1 MFMQEPEGDPG
12 QFRGLN
18 LDQIKGI
25 VKSENGEDVFNV
37 GASLVM
43 DEGQEIVTFASE
55 NANAVV
61 INEQLT
67 KAKSDLEAADKAET
81 DAREKADKEIIATAD
96 ALAEKQSSDNSDR
109 KDDIESE
116 ADRAQTKEAAI
127 EANLAAQVTA
137 LQTES
142 AEEHAKR
149 SEEIAAGDA
158 AIQKQIDFLLEGST
172 ENLDQVVEIVN
183 HICNIDVANSESLAS
198 AVASLTAKDAENRTE
213 LDEAI
218 ATLSDK
224 QAEDNTARKEDL
236 ETETKRAQD
245 AEATIEANMAED
257 KAELQKEIKEEV
269 DRAQT
274 AEDSL
279 QSSITA
285 LSEKQTA
292 DNADRKDDIDAET
305 ERAQTKEAAIE
316 ANLAA
321 QVASLVD
328 ADAENKSQLEVAL
341 KSETE
346 RAQTKEAQIEANM
359 AEDKSQL
366 EASIAS
372 LSKEKDA
379 DVKSLEDSISTAVA
393 NAVQNDDFTQSSVS
407 LAGQAAG
414 SIVSFEVSG
423 QVGVVLVF
431 ANGLY
436 VPSTTSYDAVGG
448 KTEVSF
454 EMFFD
459 GAEGD
464 YAHYM
469 TVDFS

>member
-183 HICNIDVANSESLAS
+183 HISNIDVANSESLAS
-198 AVASLTAKDAENRTE
+198 AVASLVAKDGEI
-213 LDEAI
+213 EANFAAADSAII
-218 ATLSDK
+218 ATATADKDELKGLVEAETKRAEDAEEGLDSQLTALSEK
-224 QAEDNTARKEDL
+224 QAADNTARKED
-236 ETETKRAQD
+236 
-245 AEATIEANMAED
+245 
-257 KAELQKEIKEEV
+257 
-269 DRAQT
+269 
-274 AEDSL
+274 
-279 QSSITA
+279 
-285 LSEKQTA
+285 
-292 DNADRKDDIDAET
+292 IDAET
-305 ERAQTKEAAIE
+305 DRAT
-316 ANLAA
+316 
-321 QVASLVD
+321 
-328 ADAENKSQLEVAL
+328 
-341 KSETE
+341 
-346 RAQTKEAQIEANM
+346 TKEAQI
-359 AEDKSQL
+359 
-366 EASIAS
+366 
-372 LSKEKDA
+372 
-379 DVKSLEDSISTAVA
+379 
-393 NAVQNDDFTQSSVS
+393 
-407 LAGQAAG
+407 
-414 SIVSFEVSG
+414 
-423 QVGVVLVF
+423 
-431 ANGLY
+431 
-436 VPSTTSYDAVGG
+436 
-448 KTEVSF
+448 
-454 EMFFD
+454 
-459 GAEGD
+459 
-464 YAHYM
+464 
-469 TVDFS
+469 